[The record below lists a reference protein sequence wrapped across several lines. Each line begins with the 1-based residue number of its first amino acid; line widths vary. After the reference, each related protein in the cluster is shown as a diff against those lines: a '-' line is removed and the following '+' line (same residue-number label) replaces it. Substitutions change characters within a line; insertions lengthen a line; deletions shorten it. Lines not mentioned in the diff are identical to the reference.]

1 MSIHVNVSGLVKQYP
16 VKAGLFSRTQDRIH
30 AVNGVSFQIPK
41 GQTLGLVGES
51 GCGKTTTARLLLRVI
66 EPDGGYFQFE
76 DVEDVFKLEPEE
88 LRRVR
93 SRMQYVF
100 QDPYSSLNPK
110 MLIRDI
116 VTEPIRYQKGTT
128 RRDLEQKA
136 GELLEHVG
144 LSADAARKYPHE
156 FSGGQRQRISIAR
169 ALSSNPSFIIC
180 DEPVSSLDVSIQ
192 SQILNLLIDLQNEMG
207 ITYLFIAHNLSVVFY
222 MSDTVAVMYTGKIV
236 EKADSRELFE
246 NPLHPYTRLLL
257 KAMTPE
263 GRNDP
268 ILKNDTG
275 EVPSL
280 IQYPEGCTF
289 FPRCPLRQD
298 QCLAAFPPLKEEE
311 TRHFV
316 ACYRIRPA
324 NRRIESPVA
333 D

>member
-1 MSIHVNVSGLVKQYP
+1 VKQYP